1 MNWGFFR
8 FNSDEQRDQKLN
20 LFEAVELDKV
30 YATNGDSFEEFLTT
44 AVSDGD
50 TIYISNIMSD
60 LGLEPQNW
68 IRAFR
73 YFEEHPDVKLVILE
87 GLVNEPL
94 LYLNKARATR
104 IVKIFSNM
112 LASGQIS

>member
-1 MNWGFFR
+1 MNIGFFK
-8 FNSDEQRDQKLN
+8 FNNQEERIEKQE
-20 LFEAVELDKV
+20 LFNEVENLDKV
-30 YATNGDSFEEFLTT
+30 YATNGDSFEEFLDTV
-44 AVSDGD
+44 VSPSD
-50 TIYISNIMSD
+50 TIFISTLAD
-60 LGLEPQNW
+60 FGTEPQHW

-94 LYLNKARATR
+94 LYLNKSRATR
-104 IVKIFSNM
+104 IVKIFSAM

>member
-1 MNWGFFR
+1 MKTGYLK
-8 FNSDEQRDQKLN
+8 FNTDEQREQKLN

-30 YATNGDSFEEFLTT
+30 YATNGNSFEEFLTT
-44 AVSDGD
+44 VVSDGD
-50 TIYISNIMSD
+50 TIYISTLAD
-60 LGLEPQNW
+60 FGTEPQSW

-94 LYLNKARATR
+94 LYLNKSRATR
-104 IVKIFSNM
+104 IVKIFSAM

>member
-8 FNSDEQRDQKLN
+8 FNSDEQREQKLN

-30 YATNGDSFEEFLTT
+30 YATNGNSFEEFLTT
-44 AVSDGD
+44 VVSDGD
-50 TIYISNIMSD
+50 TIYISTLSD
-60 LGLEPQNW
+60 FGTEPQHW
-68 IRAFR
+68 IREFR

>member
-1 MNWGFFR
+1 MRIGFFVFKNQEDR
-8 FNSDEQRDQKLN
+8 IKQSELFNE
-20 LFEAVELDKV
+20 VENLDKV
-30 YATNGDSFEEFLTT
+30 YATNGDSFEEFLDTV
-44 AVSDGD
+44 VSPFD
-50 TIYISNIMSD
+50 TIFISNLSNIGS
-60 LGLEPQNW
+60 EPQHW

-94 LYLNKARATR
+94 LYLNKSRATR
-104 IVKIFSNM
+104 IVKIFSAM

>member
-1 MNWGFFR
+1 MNWGYFCFY
-8 FNSDEQRDQKLN
+8 SDEQREQKLN
-20 LFEAVELDKV
+20 LFEVVELDKV

-44 AVSDGD
+44 VVSDGD
-50 TIYISNIMSD
+50 TIYISTLAD
-60 LGLEPQNW
+60 FGTEPQHW

-94 LYLNKARATR
+94 LYLNKSRATR
-104 IVKIFSNM
+104 IVKIFSAM

>member
-1 MNWGFFR
+1 MKTGYFK
-8 FNSDEQRDQKLN
+8 FNTDEQREQKLN

-30 YATNGDSFEEFLTT
+30 YATNGDCFEEFLDTV
-44 AVSDGD
+44 VSPSD
-50 TIYISNIMSD
+50 TIYISTLAD
-60 LGLEPQNW
+60 FGAEPQYW

-94 LYLNKARATR
+94 LYLNKSRATR
-104 IVKIFSNM
+104 IVKIFSAM